1 MVHFHHLGSK
11 PLPLAA
17 AFQESLS
24 LSCEHVGSNY
34 LLFCWLR
41 DALCPLP
48 VNSVCM
54 KLRLNGGLIEVHLI
68 EQDVFALMTH

>member
-1 MVHFHHLGSK
+1 MVHFHHLGNK

-24 LSCEHVGSNY
+24 PSCEHVGSSY
-34 LLFCWLR
+34 LLFFWIR

-48 VNSVCM
+48 VNSVCV
-54 KLRLNGGLIEVHLI
+54 KLLLKGGLIEVHLI
-68 EQDVFALMTH
+68 DQEVFALMIH